1 MKQLGILGTRIDP
14 ISLQDCLETIKNTIL
29 LEQQLRIVTANP
41 ELIYKAEH
49 DANLLAVINSAGL
62 VVPDGVGVVWAARKL
77 GCPVKERVTGIDLTA
92 GILGESNRYGWRI
105 FLLGAKPGIAEK
117 VIWQQSLRYPK
128 IALACHHG
136 YFTQAEEPEMIE
148 QIRQFAPDI
157 LLVGLGAPRQEYWNH
172 QHPGL
177 AKVSMGVG
185 GSFDVLS
192 GEVKRAPRIFQQSG
206 LEWLYRL
213 INEPGRIKRQVVL
226 PMYLLRVLKQKYFL
240 ERGS

>member
-1 MKQLGILGTRIDP
+1 MKSLEILGTRID
-14 ISLQDCLETIKNTIL
+14 SVGLHDCLEAIEHTISL
-29 LEQQLRIVTANP
+29 GQELRIVTANP

-49 DANLLAVINSAGL
+49 DAGLRKVINSAGL

-92 GILGESNRYGWRI
+92 GIFGESNRHGWRI

-117 VIWQQSLRYPK
+117 VIRQQSLGYPE

-157 LLVGLGAPRQEYWNH
+157 LLIGLGAPRQEYWNH

-185 GSFDVLS
+185 GSFDVMS
-192 GEVKRAPRIFQQSG
+192 GEVKRAPGIFRQSG

-213 INEPGRIKRQVVL
+213 ISEPGRIKRQVVL
-226 PMYLLRVLKQKYFL
+226 PMYLLRVLKQKYFP

>member
-1 MKQLGILGTRIDP
+1 MKQLEILGTRIDP
-14 ISLQDCLETIKNTIL
+14 ASLQDCLETIKNTIL
-29 LEQQLRIVTANP
+29 LGQQLRIVTANP

-77 GCPVKERVTGIDLTA
+77 DLPVKERVTGIDLTA
-92 GILGESNRYGWRI
+92 GILRESNRHGWRV

-117 VIWQQSLRYPK
+117 VIRQQSLRYPG

-136 YFTQAEEPEMIE
+136 FFTQAEEPEVIR
-148 QIRQFAPDI
+148 QIRHFAPDI
-157 LLVGLGAPRQEYWNH
+157 LLVGLGAPKQEYWNH
-172 QHPGL
+172 EHAGL
-177 AKVSMGVG
+177 AKVSMGIG

-192 GEVKRAPRIFQQSG
+192 GEVKRAPGVFRESG

-213 INEPGRIKRQVVL
+213 ISEPGRIKRQVVL
-226 PMYLLRVLKQKYFL
+226 PLYLLRVLKQKYFP
-240 ERGS
+240 ESDK